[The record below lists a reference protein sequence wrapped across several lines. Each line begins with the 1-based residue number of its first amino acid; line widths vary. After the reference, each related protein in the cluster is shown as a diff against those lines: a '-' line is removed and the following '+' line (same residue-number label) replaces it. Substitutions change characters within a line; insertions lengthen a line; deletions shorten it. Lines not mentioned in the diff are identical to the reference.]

1 MPFSYFLKNSST
13 LLLSGKGGGVNGTMV
28 PGLVQCMQKMLSM
41 REINAR
47 NIFAFDF
54 CNDL

>member
-28 PGLVQCMQKMLSM
+28 PGLFQCMLKRQSM
-41 REINAR
+41 
-47 NIFAFDF
+47 
-54 CNDL
+54 